1 MKMKKKLKIGRGV
14 KLCWNKFKLLNWS
27 SSTRLISEMQKR
39 ERENQDQVQSKMY
52 QYIKSLAVK
61 RVQKAPEFCQAQ
73 IKTFLTCM
81 PATMSIGGHLLRL
94 QSFQAQYVTLSLID
108 WLTDSVQWA
117 TFGRDHRHLWPLI
130 HLNQNI
136 SKLVL
141 KSSQHYPQGIV
152 SHLFWFTIYEQFV
165 ANLSLSQKY
174 VFWASHNKSL
184 PKICHEIG
192 TTIAKLSALMVEHK
206 LSFLLVMDG

>member
-1 MKMKKKLKIGRGV
+1 MQ
-14 KLCWNKFKLLNWS
+14 
-27 SSTRLISEMQKR
+27 EMQ
-39 ERENQDQVQSKMY
+39 ERETIDQVWSKVY
-52 QYIKSLAVK
+52 QYIKSFKLIAVK

-117 TFGRDHRHLWPLI
+117 TFDFGRDPRHLWPLI

-152 SHLFWFTIYEQFV
+152 SHLFWFRIYEQFV
-165 ANLSLSQKY
+165 ANLSLSQK
-174 VFWASHNKSL
+174 
-184 PKICHEIG
+184 
-192 TTIAKLSALMVEHK
+192 
-206 LSFLLVMDG
+206 